1 MKEYEN
7 NAYFWQKV
15 DTLFLSGDIHQTK
28 KKGESH
34 DTFKN
39 MIYPVDYGRLEDI
52 TGSGEKGVSVYLGS
66 GSRHQVTGLV
76 IAADI
81 LAKELDVKILAGCT
95 DEETDEVLH
104 FLNQT
109 DFQKTVF
116 INRGHEI
123 PGWGI
128 SDS

>member
-1 MKEYEN
+1 MEEYEN

-15 DTLFLSGDIHQTK
+15 DTLFLSGSIIQTK
-28 KKGESH
+28 KKGEAH

-39 MIYPVDYGRLEDI
+39 LVYPVDYGKIADLQDDI
-52 TGSGEKGVSVYLGS
+52 SVYLGS
-66 GSRHQVTGLV
+66 GARSQITGLV

-81 LAKELDVKILAGCT
+81 LSKELDVKVLAGCT
-95 DEETDEVLH
+95 EDEVDQVLH

-116 INRGHEI
+116 IRRGNEL
-123 PGWGI
+123 PAWSI
-128 SDS
+128 SDN

>member
-15 DTLFLSGDIHQTK
+15 DTLFLSGTVVQTK
-28 KKGESH
+28 KKGDHH

-39 MIYPVDYGRLEDI
+39 LVYPVDYGKIIDLKDDI
-52 TGSGEKGVSVYLGS
+52 SIYLGS
-66 GSRHQVTGLV
+66 GNRSQVSGLV

-81 LAKELDVKILAGCT
+81 LSKELDVKVLAGCND
-95 DEETDEVLH
+95 DEIDLVLH

-116 INRGHEI
+116 IRRGNEL
-123 PGWGI
+123 PGWGV
-128 SDS
+128 SDN